1 MVPAPDDVTLG
12 EIARNLA
19 ALRADMGDRFGQ
31 VNKRLDS
38 LEYVPRG
45 EYQLKV
51 DQMSDDIKELQGS
64 KQWMSRALV
73 TALVLPA
80 LVAAFVGLVFVR

>member
-19 ALRADMGDRFGQ
+19 ALRTDMGDRFQQ
-31 VNKRLDS
+31 VNQRLDS

-51 DQMSDDIKELQGS
+51 EQLSDDIKELQGS

>member
-1 MVPAPDDVTLG
+1 VTLG